1 MQTVVKNI
9 MTVVVL
15 IGILSLGVSAQASFS
30 GDQESTGV
38 FQSGTTWEQ
47 TKTDV
52 ASWGNTYPLASGE
65 SSEKQRYLQ
74 SRLQGLKGEIGFG
87 GYEDVQYQSQWEKKD
102 SEKNRRWAKA
112 KQDDPDQKW
121 SNDPALRIGFKG
133 EHWRSGDEDTH
144 NKWQWMEN
152 EQWEHRHWAK
162 GEPDPSPT
170 PIPSAVLLLGSGLSM
185 IGGLRVM
192 GRKREFPKVQRH
204 EVEC

>member
-1 MQTVVKNI
+1 

-15 IGILSLGVSAQASFS
+15 IGILSLGVSAQASIS
-30 GDQESTGV
+30 ADQESNGV

-52 ASWGNTYPLASGE
+52 ASWGNTYPLASGQ
-65 SSEKQRYLQ
+65 SSEEQRYLQ

-87 GYEDVQYQSQWEKKD
+87 GYENVQYQLQWEKKD
-102 SEKNRRWAKA
+102 SEQNRRWAKA

-121 SNDPALRIGFKG
+121 ADDSAQLRGFKG
-133 EHWRSGDEDTH
+133 EHWRGGDEDAH
-144 NKWQWMEN
+144 NKWQWMEKG
-152 EQWEHRHWAK
+152 QWEHRHWAK
-162 GEPDPSPT
+162 GEPNPSPT

-204 EVEC
+204 GVEC